1 MSLNGT
7 FCSERGGIEEIKDVH
22 EETPIKGDANYF
34 KNNSGKYE
42 KTPHTGNLQMKHI
55 ELILH

>member
-7 FCSERGGIEEIKDVH
+7 FCSESGGIEEIKDVH
-22 EETPIKGDANYF
+22 EETLIEGYANYF

-42 KTPHTGNLQMKHI
+42 KSPDIGNLQINHI
-55 ELILH
+55 KLILR

>member
-22 EETPIKGDANYF
+22 EETLIEGYAISF

-42 KTPHTGNLQMKHI
+42 KPPDTGNLQVNHI
-55 ELILH
+55 ELILR